1 MLRALDSSTILHKK
15 LKEIPTMSKLEN
27 AFILSIC
34 VLALVVMVS
43 VHIGKPLVNT
53 DYGNGQK
60 VKSILLTD
68 K

>member
-1 MLRALDSSTILHKK
+1 
-15 LKEIPTMSKLEN
+15 MSKVTDALITVVI
-27 AFILSIC
+27 A
-34 VLALVVMVS
+34 VALVVMVS

-60 VKSILLTD
+60 VKSILLME

>member
-1 MLRALDSSTILHKK
+1 MSKALDALITVVI
-15 LKEIPTMSKLEN
+15 
-27 AFILSIC
+27 A
-34 VLALVVMVS
+34 VALVVMVS

-60 VKSILLTD
+60 VKSILLMD

>member
-1 MLRALDSSTILHKK
+1 
-15 LKEIPTMSKLEN
+15 MSKVIDALI
-27 AFILSIC
+27 AIVIA
-34 VLALVVMVS
+34 LALVVMVS
-43 VHIGKPLVNT
+43 IYIGKPLVNT